1 MRWTLSW
8 PHQSELSLEIL
19 ERGDLQGHAVGRRL
33 RIHDLR
39 ARGHPAGRVS
49 PEVKLAAAR
58 AFEAGA
64 VLTPPVMGLRERVRQ
79 RDQPTAA
86 YPAGDCLIPRRR
98 TFVAHKASSRRA
110 PHIVC
115 TVADAVR
122 SRFRSSA
129 QFLPASA
136 APPVARP
143 RPVPSRSCR
152 STRTQWLRGRPGPRW

>member
-8 PHQSELSLEIL
+8 PYQSELSLEVL
-19 ERGDLQGHAVGRRL
+19 ERDDLQRHAVGRRP

-39 ARGHPAGRVS
+39 ARGHPACRVS

-58 AFEAGA
+58 ALETGP
-64 VLTPPVMGLRERVRQ
+64 VLTAPIMGLRERVRQ
-79 RDQPTAA
+79 RDKPTAA
-86 YPAGDCLIPRRR
+86 YPAGDCLVPRRR
-98 TFVAHKASSRRA
+98 MFVAHKPSSRRA

-129 QFLPASA
+129 QSLPASA
-136 APPVARP
+136 EPPVARR
-143 RPVPSRSCR
+143 RPVPSRWWR
-152 STRTQWLRGRPGPRW
+152 STRTQWLRDRRGR